1 MPSLLDRLNTLGLKR
16 ANEVASPL
24 PNTKKISMV
33 NAIGEGCRS
42 KENQLGT
49 LVIAEKSFP
58 YGYHHG
64 IIEFNDF
71 VNVDTIHKAGRLN
84 NGQNNL
90 KKMIFLDTETTGL
103 SGGTGT
109 LAFLVGI
116 ARFDDEGLKLTQ
128 FLVEDPSEEP
138 AMLLEFANQ
147 TVDIDAV
154 VTFNGKSFD
163 MPLLK
168 SRFVINRLP
177 IPFSEW
183 GHLDLL
189 HLSRRIWR
197 QRLASRSLKDL
208 EIEILHIPRS
218 DDEVPGWMIPEIYF
232 NFLRTGDAS
241 SIANVVYHNAM
252 DIVSLA
258 ALYLAITQMLDE
270 DLYSNKLHSWDVYA
284 IGQLYEAIGEIDKS
298 ISIYEHCLKF
308 GGIEIT
314 KKLEVNARLAKLYK
328 KSANWEKAKVLWEIN
343 GKHGDVEACVELA
356 KYCEHEAR
364 DVHNAIV
371 WTQLAE
377 VNLEKSSIVRYK
389 KKAIQDSLATR
400 RQRLEKRMKN
410 VSEKNS

>member
-1 MPSLLDRLNTLGLKR
+1 MPSLLDRLNTLGLKK
-16 ANEVASPL
+16 ATEVAP
-24 PNTKKISMV
+24 PQPKARNINMV
-33 NAIGEGCRS
+33 EAIGEGARTF
-42 KENQLGT
+42 ENQLGKV
-49 LVIAEKSFP
+49 VIAEKSYP
-58 YGYHHG
+58 YGYMHG
-64 IIEFNDF
+64 IVEFTDM

-84 NGQNNL
+84 NGADNL

-147 TVDIDAV
+147 TADIEAV
-154 VTFNGKSFD
+154 ITFNGKSFD

-168 SRFVINRLP
+168 SRFVLNRLP

-189 HLSRRIWR
+189 HLSRRIWC

-208 EIEILHIPRS
+208 EQEILHIPRS

-232 NFLRTGDAS
+232 NYLRSGDAS
-241 SIANVVYHNAM
+241 QIANVVYHNAM

-258 ALYLAITQMLDE
+258 ALYFAITKMLDE
-270 DLYSNKLHSWDVYA
+270 DLFSNKLHSWDVFA
-284 IGQLYEAIGEIDKS
+284 IGQLYEVIGEVSKS
-298 ISIYEHCLKF
+298 ISIYEYCL
-308 GGIEIT
+308 GLANIEQS
-314 KKLEVNARLAKLYK
+314 KKQDINSRLAKLYK
-328 KSANWEKAKVLWEIN
+328 KSSNWEQAKELWETN
-343 GKHGDVEACVELA
+343 GNCGDIDACIELA
-356 KYCEHEAR
+356 KYYEHELR
-364 DVHNAIV
+364 DVANAFV
-371 WTQLAE
+371 WTHLAE
-377 VNLEKSSIVRYK
+377 ANLENSNIVRYK
-389 KKAIQDSLATR
+389 KKAIEMELKVR
-400 RQRLEKRMKN
+400 RLRLEKRMIN